1 VRNGLFFCCPANAIL
16 CTSATKPVEKT
27 EKKKTDGGFK
37 TAPDGRLIITES
49 SDDEGKTLFFS
60 LHCWHGWNHV
70 YIYNA

>member
-1 VRNGLFFCCPANAIL
+1 M

-49 SDDEGKTLFFS
+49 SDDEGRLCSFLYTV
-60 LHCWHGWNHV
+60 GMV
-70 YIYNA
+70 GITYNA